1 MQRRLV
7 LLALALPLGLAGA
20 AWGGGRQA
28 DTVTQT
34 TFVITGH
41 GYGHGVGMGQWGA
54 YAMASQGATY
64 DRILSFYYPG
74 TKLAPSP
81 VTSLRVLL
89 ADTAKPV
96 TVWSQEPFRVR
107 DGTGAVRPVASGE
120 LTVDPS
126 LRVQLAAADPPTV
139 LPGPLTLLPGGAPLV
154 VGRPYRGRIQLQVVG
169 GRLQVVDVVGLDD
182 YVRGVVTR
190 EMPKQWPLEALKAQ
204 AVAAR
209 SYAVA
214 TQQAGKIVYGDVRSE
229 AYGGV
234 EGESPAALQA
244 VAATK
249 NQVLVYGGQ
258 VATTYFSASSGGRTA
273 ALTDVIPNAK
283 PVPYLVAANDPYDAA
298 SPWHDWGPV
307 VLGAAKLSAKLR
319 VPGVTAVTP
328 VPATGHAR
336 EIVLT
341 TPTGQKT
348 LGAGVLRTALGLR
361 STFVKI
367 GTLTLGRPAGTAT
380 PGATVTL
387 TGAVRGVKG
396 AVMLESST
404 GGGAWSPGPEIR
416 LAEDGSF
423 SVEVTPAATTRYRL
437 AVGTVRSTP
446 LVVAVDAPG
455 GSRSLSAA
463 APAATAFRASS
474 GLFAPDDPLV
484 SRQWYLEQDR
494 AFDYWPVLPSLP
506 PVLVGLVD
514 TGIDAGHPEFA
525 GRIAA
530 AKSFVGGSVDDQLGH
545 GTFVAGE
552 IAAVAGNGIGIAGIG
567 LPAQL
572 VVAKVVGADGTID
585 PAVEARAIRW
595 EVDRGV
601 RVINL
606 SIGAVRDPNDPN
618 VDTYSPVEAAAVQYA
633 VAHDVLLV
641 AAVGNGD
648 DAPSRPWPYASYPA
662 ALPHVLGVSALAPDG
677 SVPVFS
683 NRDPLYD
690 DVAAPGENI
699 LSTFPRSLTALRPS
713 CADQGYSDCGTRDYR
728 DGDGTSF
735 AAPQVTAAAALLFS
749 VRPSLTASQAA
760 TLIERTADDVNPAT
774 GCSQCS
780 IGRDALSGWGSLD
793 ILAALRALD
802 GPLPAPDRLEPNDD
816 AGPLAPRIW
825 GSSSVVRATLDY
837 WDDPIDVYR
846 VKLAAGQ
853 TAAVSVHA
861 AKADGVRLVLW
872 KPGTK
877 HVTGSPQL
885 LRSRRLVE
893 SRRSGRTQSFTYR
906 AAAAGW
912 YDLEVQLTRPG
923 SGPYTLRV
931 AKTD

>member
-1 MQRRLV
+1 
-7 LLALALPLGLAGA
+7 
-20 AWGGGRQA
+20 
-28 DTVTQT
+28 
-34 TFVITGH
+34 
-41 GYGHGVGMGQWGA
+41 
-54 YAMASQGATY
+54 
-64 DRILSFYYPG
+64 
-74 TKLAPSP
+74 
-81 VTSLRVLL
+81 
-89 ADTAKPV
+89 
-96 TVWSQEPFRVR
+96 
-107 DGTGAVRPVASGE
+107 
-120 LTVDPS
+120 
-126 LRVQLAAADPPTV
+126 
-139 LPGPLTLLPGGAPLV
+139 
-154 VGRPYRGRIQLQVVG
+154 
-169 GRLQVVDVVGLDD
+169 
-182 YVRGVVTR
+182 
-190 EMPKQWPLEALKAQ
+190 
-204 AVAAR
+204 
-209 SYAVA
+209 
-214 TQQAGKIVYGDVRSE
+214 
-229 AYGGV
+229 
-234 EGESPAALQA
+234 
-244 VAATK
+244 
-249 NQVLVYGGQ
+249 
-258 VATTYFSASSGGRTA
+258 
-273 ALTDVIPNAK
+273 
-283 PVPYLVAANDPYDAA
+283 
-298 SPWHDWGPV
+298 
-307 VLGAAKLSAKLR
+307 
-319 VPGVTAVTP
+319 
-328 VPATGHAR
+328 
-336 EIVLT
+336 
-341 TPTGQKT
+341 
-348 LGAGVLRTALGLR
+348 
-361 STFVKI
+361 
-367 GTLTLGRPAGTAT
+367 
-380 PGATVTL
+380 
-387 TGAVRGVKG
+387 
-396 AVMLESST
+396 
-404 GGGAWSPGPEIR
+404 
-416 LAEDGSF
+416 

-530 AKSFVGGSVDDQLGH
+530 A
-545 GTFVAGE
+545 
-552 IAAVAGNGIGIAGIG
+552 AGNGIGIAGIG

-793 ILAALRALD
+793 ILAALRA
-802 GPLPAPDRLEPNDD
+802 
-816 AGPLAPRIW
+816 
-825 GSSSVVRATLDY
+825 
-837 WDDPIDVYR
+837 
-846 VKLAAGQ
+846 
-853 TAAVSVHA
+853 
-861 AKADGVRLVLW
+861 
-872 KPGTK
+872 
-877 HVTGSPQL
+877 
-885 LRSRRLVE
+885 
-893 SRRSGRTQSFTYR
+893 
-906 AAAAGW
+906 
-912 YDLEVQLTRPG
+912 
-923 SGPYTLRV
+923 
-931 AKTD
+931 